1 MAGVHRPGARAGSQT
16 PGVCL
21 GVPAPK
27 PDRYFLTFVSMATLI
42 SSVTRAVALMSVVA
56 TVAALSACT
65 PRPDGPEP
73 VAERFFLA
81 LAEGDTSS
89 ASAYADRPELARAA
103 LNEAWAGL
111 QATGLDAQILSSKYA
126 EDTGSIAYRYTWHLP
141 KDRTWSYEG
150 QLNMIRDD
158 GRWQVRWSATDI
170 HPRLGENQTFAL
182 RADDPPRASVH
193 ERSGTNVL
201 VPGYRY
207 HFALDAQQAGGAL
220 MPTARVVADVL
231 RRFDNTLDAQRLAEQ
246 SSSIKGPLSLITL
259 RKADHDEVVGALSAL
274 PGVVITPQPE
284 MVPTDEDFAPTLI
297 NEIKKTVADDLDGT
311 PGWRVVTVNQNGAD
325 VDVLHEV
332 RGDPA
337 PSVSISLDRSVQ
349 EAAQNAVDITG
360 KQAMIVV
367 IRPSTGEILAVAQ
380 NEAADREGPIATMGL
395 YPPGST
401 FKIVTAGAA
410 IERDMA
416 TPNTLLGCP
425 GRMDI
430 GHRSVP
436 NYGGFDLGTVPMSRA
451 FASSCNT
458 TFAEL
463 ASRMPPRGLTQAAAQ
478 YGIGPDYR
486 IAGLPTVSGSV
497 PPTVNLTERT
507 EDGFGQG
514 KVVASPFGMAL
525 AAATVAAGHTPVP
538 KLIDGRETE
547 ITGDRAQIPAE
558 VVESLRPM
566 MRLVVTNGTAED
578 LQGAG
583 DVRGKTGEAEFAG
596 GSHSWFTGYRGDM
609 AFSALIVGGGSSEY
623 AVRMLKG
630 MLDALP
636 PDFLA

>member
-1 MAGVHRPGARAGSQT
+1 MTTAAVILT
-16 PGVCL
+16 L
-21 GVPAPK
+21 G
-27 PDRYFLTFVSMATLI
+27 
-42 SSVTRAVALMSVVA
+42 
-56 TVAALSACT
+56 ACT
-65 PRPDGPEP
+65 PRPNGPEP
-73 VAERFFLA
+73 TAEDFFEA
-81 LAEGDTSS
+81 LATGDTG
-89 ASAYADRPELARAA
+89 AAAELADDPEAARAA

-141 KDRTWSYEG
+141 KDRTWTYDG
-150 QLNMIRDD
+150 QLNMVRDE
-158 GRWQVRWSATDI
+158 GRWEVRWSATGL
-170 HPRLGENQTFAL
+170 HPRLGENQSFAL
-182 RADDPPRASVH
+182 RADSPPRASVH
-193 ERSGTNVL
+193 ERTGTNVL

-207 HFALDAQQAGGAL
+207 QFSLDAQAAGADL
-220 MPTARVVADVL
+220 MTTARTVADVL
-231 RRFDNTLDAQRLAEQ
+231 RRFDSALDAQRLAEQ
-246 SSSIKGPLSLITL
+246 ASSTQGPLGLVTL
-259 RKADHDEVVGALSAL
+259 RQADHDAVAGALGAL

-284 MVPTDEDFAPTLI
+284 MVPTDDKFAPALV
-297 NEIKKTVADDLDGT
+297 NEIKKTVAEDLDGD
-311 PGWRVVTVNQNGAD
+311 PGWRVVTVNQNGVD
-325 VDVLHEV
+325 VDVLNEIP
-332 RGDPA
+332 GAPA

-349 EAAQNAVDITG
+349 NAAQNSVNFTD

-367 IRPSTGEILAVAQ
+367 IKPSTGEILAVAQ
-380 NEAADREGPIATMGL
+380 NSAADREGPLATMGL
-395 YPPGST
+395 FPPGST

-410 IERDMA
+410 IERQMA

-425 GRMDI
+425 GTMDI
-430 GHRSVP
+430 GHRTVP

-463 ASRMPPRGLTQAAAQ
+463 ASRMPPRGLTQAASQ
-478 YGIGPDYR
+478 YGIGPDYT

-514 KVVASPFGMAL
+514 KVLASPFGMAL

-538 KLIDGRETE
+538 QLIEGRETAV
-547 ITGDRAQIPAE
+547 TGDRQVISPD

-596 GSHSWFTGYRGDM
+596 GSHSWFIGYRGDM

-623 AVRMLKG
+623 AVRMVKN
-630 MLDALP
+630 MLDSLP
-636 PDFLA
+636 PDYLA